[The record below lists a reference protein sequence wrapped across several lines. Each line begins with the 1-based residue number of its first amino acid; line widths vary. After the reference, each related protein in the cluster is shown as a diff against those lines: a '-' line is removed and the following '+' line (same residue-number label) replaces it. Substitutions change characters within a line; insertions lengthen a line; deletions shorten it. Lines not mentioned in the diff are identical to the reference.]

1 MKMVGEAERNPNVAV
16 ERLNCDN
23 INEFK
28 KPENEKVNA
37 IEKWEILDALSVHS
51 NECWMKPGVYRFV
64 R

>member
-37 IEKWEILDALSVHS
+37 IEK
-51 NECWMKPGVYRFV
+51 
-64 R
+64 